1 GRNVLGRRFFGY
13 FLVAVDKKVT
23 RSPKGRVEAS
33 ALKQTKAKQ
42 KLDSGFRRNDKPK
55 KQSRW
60 MTSPTAVES
69 PAKSMRG

>member
-1 GRNVLGRRFFGY
+1 MFWGGVSLVT
-13 FLVAVDKKVT
+13 FL
-23 RSPKGRVEAS
+23 SLRVEAS